1 MESNVAVRT
10 PLAGL
15 AGEEGDLPA
24 GRRSESDLE
33 ERNRLLTFCAD
44 VGAALARGETLKAA
58 LAECCGAMVRHLGGD
73 FASVWTLRPWGDLLD
88 LEADAGPHASQLA
101 RQVTVPVGR
110 FRIGRV
116 ALEKQPLL
124 VDLRVASIHEDDKN
138 WAGRAGMVAFAGY
151 PLVVGDRLVGVMA
164 MYAAR
169 PLTEAALH
177 AMGAVADQIALGID
191 RDRAAEA
198 VRTNEERVRS
208 LLDNM
213 LDGVITIDGR
223 GTIESVNPAAE
234 AMFGYDRDELV
245 GRHFKVLVPE
255 GASADKEQLLRRVYE
270 KVGRATEWEG
280 RRKSGDTF
288 PLEVTIFEFLT
299 PSGRR
304 LAGCLRDLSER
315 RALERMKAD
324 FTATVSHELRT
335 PLTCVLGYLDLL
347 GSGQLGELPEMARD
361 AVERAQ
367 AAALRLQALT
377 TDILD
382 LARMDAGRLELD
394 RRPMEIDD
402 AIRASLHSVAALA
415 EREEI
420 SLEVASSSGVVVGD
434 RDRLAQVLVNL
445 LSNAI
450 KFSPRGSRV
459 TVSTRPG
466 PGHVELRIEDQGRG
480 IPASHLPSLFE
491 RFRQVEASDA
501 RRKGGAGLGLAISRA
516 IVQAHDGTI
525 GVESEEG
532 KGSRFWFRIPCPSG
546 ARRSDTA
553 TGS

>member
-1 MESNVAVRT
+1 MEANVGVARVE
-10 PLAGL
+10 L
-15 AGEEGDLPA
+15 GEGTDFPT
-24 GRRSESDLE
+24 GRRSDAELE

-44 VGAALARGETLKAA
+44 VGAALARGETLQAS
-58 LAECCGAMVRHLGGD
+58 LAECCGAIVRHLGGD
-73 FASVWTLRPWGDLLD
+73 FASVWTLRSGGDLLD
-88 LEADAGPHASQLA
+88 LEADAGPHASQLS

-116 ALEKQPLL
+116 AQERQPLL
-124 VDLRVASIHEDDKN
+124 VDLRVASIHEDDKS
-138 WAGRAGMVAFAGY
+138 WAARAGMVAFAGY

-164 MYAAR
+164 MYAGR

-191 RDRAAEA
+191 RDRAADA
-198 VRTNEERVRS
+198 VRNSEERVRS
-208 LLDNM
+208 LLENM

-223 GTIESVNPAAE
+223 GTIESINPAAE
-234 AMFGYDRDELV
+234 AMFGYGRDELV
-245 GRHFKVLVPE
+245 GRHFKVLVPQSV
-255 GASADKEQLLRRVYE
+255 GADKEELLRRVYE
-270 KVGRATEWEG
+270 KVGRVTEWEG
-280 RRKSGDTF
+280 RKKNGDTF
-288 PLEVTIFEFLT
+288 PFEVTMFEFLT

-304 LAGCLRDLSER
+304 LAGCVRDLSER

-347 GSGQLGELPEMARD
+347 GCGQLGELPERARD

-382 LARMDAGRLELD
+382 LTRIDAGRLELD
-394 RRPMEIDD
+394 RRPMEIEA

-420 SLEVASSSGVVVGD
+420 AIDVASSAGVVFGD

-459 TVSTRPG
+459 SVSTQEG
-466 PGHVELRIEDQGRG
+466 PTHVEVRIEDQGRG
-480 IPASHLPSLFE
+480 IPPAYLTSLFE

-501 RRKGGAGLGLAISRA
+501 RHKGGAGLGLAISKA

-532 KGSRFWFRIPCPSG
+532 KGSRFWFRIPCPK
-546 ARRSDTA
+546 RS
-553 TGS
+553 